1 MTVQTWQ
8 LLPGTSQSS
17 STSSRTSGVPGQ
29 GVTAIGV
36 VLSTH
41 YILVYLY
48 YLILIIS
55 MLLLLLC
62 HYRLFIC
69 ILYIYIISWYY
80 VYNILYGVIHISTIL
95 PHPWRCTCNGANGPE
110 DLDPQCYILG
120 FYGCPLN
127 LLIGFYGRLN
137 GVQLDMCRV

>member
-1 MTVQTWQ
+1 VTVQTWQ

-69 ILYIYIISWYY
+69 ILYIYILYLGIMYITYY
-80 VYNILYGVIHISTIL
+80 MEL
-95 PHPWRCTCNGANGPE
+95 
-110 DLDPQCYILG
+110 YILVQY
-120 FYGCPLN
+120 F
-127 LLIGFYGRLN
+127 LIL
-137 GVQLDMCRV
+137 GVARATVPTDPRI